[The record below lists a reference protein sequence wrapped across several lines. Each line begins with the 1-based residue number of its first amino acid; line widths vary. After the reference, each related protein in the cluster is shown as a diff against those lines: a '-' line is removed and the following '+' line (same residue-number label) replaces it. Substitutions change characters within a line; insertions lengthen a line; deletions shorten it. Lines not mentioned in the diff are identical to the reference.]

1 MNICA
6 LLFLSYFCDGKGS
19 HARVHIRAQT
29 PTQGTSFFTSAIVA
43 TKRNRLGQGHK
54 YRMLRK
60 ITTPYKIS
68 VRRTTSTAPEA
79 TSKKAILRLIRFD
92 PTTNRQRIESYE
104 YDKQHEYM
112 VLDLITAVK
121 AHQDPTLA
129 FRASCCEGVCG
140 SCAMNINGINSLACI
155 TFSQQVTTVGPLPN
169 FPVIKDFVVDLR
181 HFFRQYAQIRPFV
194 RNTNLD
200 RSRVENIIERYDT
213 IRKVIYGVSP
223 HGIHTDSDVPRGGN
237 VETEV
242 VGLLRLLDAISEAGN
257 VTHLVSTLEELEAK
271 GVQFDQAKVKELIE
285 TTLRKH
291 GERTK

>member
-1 MNICA
+1 
-6 LLFLSYFCDGKGS
+6 
-19 HARVHIRAQT
+19 
-29 PTQGTSFFTSAIVA
+29 
-43 TKRNRLGQGHK
+43 
-54 YRMLRK
+54 
-60 ITTPYKIS
+60 
-68 VRRTTSTAPEA
+68 
-79 TSKKAILRLIRFD
+79 
-92 PTTNRQRIESYE
+92 
-104 YDKQHEYM
+104 
-112 VLDLITAVK
+112 
-121 AHQDPTLA
+121 
-129 FRASCCEGVCG
+129 
-140 SCAMNINGINSLACI
+140 NGINSLACI

-213 IRKVIYGVSP
+213 LRKVIHGVSP
-223 HGIHTDSDVPRGGN
+223 HGIPTDSDVPRGGN

-271 GVQFDQAKVKELIE
+271 GVQLDQAKVKELIE